1 MQVGV
6 PAIAVDSKNGASVG
20 ANFATNPYC
29 EDIKDPIDK
38 FACWTE
44 QAVEGI
50 KLRSIKLS
58 SISLSQREVSAF
70 KAIEAMNLVQNTA
83 GAGRHHFFKAQKGYV
98 QPTMDEQSS
107 LLTKGIGICGN
118 HQHLFV
124 EILKRAGVD
133 ARPVDFY
140 YTDKSGKRQS
150 HAAAEVKIGEKW
162 IYFDITW
169 GSFWVIKNNDLS
181 TLMPLD
187 EVLKGGGTRIGG
199 NNSWYLLYEKEG
211 INSFEYFEAN
221 DLQILRNKGGDL
233 LVGINNGAANFSH
246 IPNYVG
252 KTEENFPLSMT
263 LTGSFEPSAAVLDIA
278 GVGGGCEASRILV
291 GEDSY
296 PVVTGE
302 TQIRIVPNSIIEVEG
317 QDAICYA
324 VISSLRLVKQ

>member
-1 MQVGV
+1 MKKRTSIIFVLIVAALSAAFLYIWFDKQEDQALQVGV

-50 KLRSIKLS
+50 KLS
-58 SISLSQREVSAF
+58 STSLSQREVSVF

-83 GAGRHHFFKAQKGYV
+83 GAGRYSFLKHQKGFV
-98 QPTMDEQSS
+98 KTTMDEQSS
-107 LLTKGIGICGN
+107 LLTKGIGICGH

-140 YTDKSGKRQS
+140 YTDKSGKRGG

-187 EVLKGGGTRIGG
+187 EV
-199 NNSWYLLYEKEG
+199 
-211 INSFEYFEAN
+211 
-221 DLQILRNKGGDL
+221 
-233 LVGINNGAANFSH
+233 
-246 IPNYVG
+246 
-252 KTEENFPLSMT
+252 
-263 LTGSFEPSAAVLDIA
+263 
-278 GVGGGCEASRILV
+278 
-291 GEDSY
+291 
-296 PVVTGE
+296 
-302 TQIRIVPNSIIEVEG
+302 
-317 QDAICYA
+317 
-324 VISSLRLVKQ
+324 